1 MGACLSRKHTVL
13 EQPPGLVRQSSS
25 SFYTIRDQFT
35 DIEQVCR
42 TTRLTRSTTEEPG
55 GSAGQFSPGCRDAI

>member
-1 MGACLSRKHTVL
+1 ML

-42 TTRLTRSTTEEPG
+42 NARIILRTTLEPG
-55 GSAGQFSPGCRDAI
+55 GTV

>member
-42 TTRLTRSTTEEPG
+42 NARITLRTTLEPG
-55 GSAGQFSPGCRDAI
+55 GTV